1 MEPMRKGT
9 ASGVLSAIL
18 RERGIRLVLLV
29 VGVLLLLLA
38 LILLV
43 TSNFNL
49 GLLVQALVS
58 LALIALGL
66 GYHRIPK
73 WLKLVSLALAIMMA
87 TFIAFLFLYG
97 NYDTVRYNE
106 DVMIVLGA
114 GIRGERVTSLLARRL
129 DEAVTFHAANPE
141 ALIVVCGGQ
150 GPQEDIAES
159 EAMERYLIAAGVAP
173 DVIVQENQSTSTFE
187 NLSFARRLI
196 EERIGEEFTSV
207 LVTNDFHVY
216 RATRIAHNAG
226 IEGANHIGAYT
237 KWYTLPSNYLREM
250 LAVLR
255 LWVFPE
261 R

>member
-1 MEPMRKGT
+1 MGPMRNRT
-9 ASGVLSAIL
+9 ESGVLSDIFH
-18 RERGIRLVLLV
+18 ERGIRLVLLV
-29 VGVLLLLLA
+29 VGVPLLFCA

-43 TSNFNL
+43 TTNFNL
-49 GLLVQALVS
+49 GLLVQTLVS
-58 LALIALGL
+58 LGLIALAL
-66 GYHRIPK
+66 AYHHIPK
-73 WLKLVSLALAIMMA
+73 WIRLVLLTLGIAMA
-87 TFIAFLFLYG
+87 VFIAFLFIYG
-97 NYDTVRYNE
+97 TNDTVRYDE

-129 DEAVTFHAANPE
+129 DEAVTFHRKNPG

-159 EAMERYLIAAGVAP
+159 EAMERYLIAAGVSP
-173 DVIVQENQSTSTFE
+173 DVIVQEDLSTSTFE
-187 NLSFARRLI
+187 NLSFARCLIVDRL
-196 EERIGEEFTSV
+196 GEEFTSV

-226 IEGANHIGAYT
+226 IEEVNHIGAYT